1 MFLKLRK
8 IDVLCVKIDF
18 DNYFSGE
25 KCLTERSQG
34 DYAQR
39 RKKQIHD

>member
-1 MFLKLRK
+1 LNRIF
-8 IDVLCVKIDF
+8 
-18 DNYFSGE
+18 NYFSGE

-39 RKKQIHD
+39 GFFFLGISGKASKPRYT